1 MKKIY
6 VLILAAAFIINVLNV
21 KTANAQVLN
30 EGFEGTTFPPNGWT
44 KTFTNPTPFYQWK
57 QSTTGGYSGTK
68 SAMVEYDPSLASQ
81 NEWLISPTLN
91 LTSLT
96 NPTLNFRWRMSYYW
110 GVNPYNN
117 YDFKINVSTDSGAT
131 WAIIWTEDSIGVFA
145 DNNYNHTIVSL
156 AAFATTT
163 NFKIAFQYKGS
174 DGAALYIDNVLVE
187 NLPNNRIEIN
197 EIEEGFAALT
207 PCAYSGYTQIP
218 SGQTYTVDFWADI
231 INTGALAQT
240 NVKLISRELTTGVS
254 KFCPASILYM
264 YPFEHDTLEIDSI
277 NVIGGSVGTFNY
289 TLDAVSDSIPS
300 NVYKDSITVTVN
312 NNINGMYSRDNNY
325 YDGSYLWNG
334 MAIASVN
341 AFQMANLVEISTAT
355 PIFAKSISVV
365 VANGT
370 TVNTPIKAILYRGW
384 GQTKTVIAES
394 DYHFIMSNEIATS
407 IGSNPPSIEMLFT
420 DYSASA
426 LEKDS
431 AYFVTLQAF
440 GGADTVKVAVGTNKT
455 PQPYYTIYL
464 YDIDNTWYYF
474 PKGTAPPM
482 IRLNTTSVS
491 TLPYPAGT
499 ITGLTTVCQG
509 QANVTYTVPPI
520 TNASTYL
527 WTLPNGAS
535 GTSTTNSIT
544 VSYGT
549 AATTGLIYVRGY
561 NSSGSGASS
570 VLTITVNAL
579 LTTPGTISGSTNVV
593 PGQQNVTYSVPLVA
607 NAISYVW
614 TLPNG
619 ASGTDTTN
627 NIVVNYSTAAVTGY
641 ITVYAVNSCGNSA
654 SSSVLVTVNP
664 VVPNCSAQFAMVA
677 DTNILHHYYVENN
690 ASGVPPLKYV
700 WTWGDGSSDTVA
712 YPNHIYS
719 TAGYYA
725 ICLTIIDSIGCTNTY
740 CDSTLLQKSSDYVI
754 SVSVIPQGTLGL
766 NTVELTKQ
774 IKVYPNPTKDNLT
787 IETTSTKEQKLEILN
802 LIGQTVYTS
811 VITKKAVVKTGAFPV
826 GVYFI
831 KLSTDKE
838 TVVKKFVK
846 E

>member
-6 VLILAAAFIINVLNV
+6 VLILATVFIINVLNV

-30 EGFEGTTFPPNGWT
+30 EGFEGTTFPPIGWT
-44 KTFTNPTPFYQWK
+44 KTITNPTPTYQWK
-57 QSTTGGYSGTK
+57 QSTTIGYSSTK
-68 SAMVEYDPSLASQ
+68 SAMVEYDPNFASQ
-81 NEWLISPTLN
+81 NEWFISPTLN

-96 NPTLNFRWRMSYYW
+96 NASLNFRWRMSYYW

-117 YDFKINVSTDSGAT
+117 YDFKVNVSTDGGAT
-131 WAIIWTEDSIGVFA
+131 WAIIWTEDSVGVFA
-145 DNNYNHTIVSL
+145 SNIFNQTIISL
-156 AAFATTT
+156 TAYANST
-163 NFKIAFQYKGS
+163 NFKVAFQYKGS
-174 DGAALYIDNVLVE
+174 DGAALYLDNVVIE
-187 NLPNNRIEIN
+187 NLPNNRIEFN

-218 SGQTYTVDFWADI
+218 SGQTYTVDFLADI

-277 NVIGGSVGTFNY
+277 NTIGGSVGTYKY

-300 NVYKDSITVTVN
+300 NLYKDTIIVTVN

-341 AFQMANLVEISTAT
+341 AFQMANLVEVSTAT

-365 VANGT
+365 LANGT
-370 TVNTPIKAILYRGW
+370 SLNAPIKAILYRGW

-394 DYHFIMSNEIATS
+394 DYHFVMSNEIATS
-407 IGSNPPSIEMLFT
+407 IGSNPPSIELLFT

-455 PQPYYTIYL
+455 PQPDYTIYI

-549 AATTGLIYVRGY
+549 AAITSLIYVKGY
-561 NSSGSGASS
+561 NSSGYGASS
-570 VLTITVNAL
+570 VIIITVNAL
-579 LTTPGTISGSTNVV
+579 LTNPGTISGNTNVI
-593 PGQQNVTYSVPLVA
+593 PGQQNVIYTVPSVA

-627 NIVVNYSTAAVTGY
+627 NIVVNYSTSAVTGY

-654 SSSVLVTVNP
+654 SSSVLVTVNS

-677 DTNILHHYYVENN
+677 DTAVLHHYYVENN

-700 WTWGDGSSDTVA
+700 WSWGDGSSDTVA
-712 YPNHIYS
+712 YPNHTFS
-719 TAGYYA
+719 TSGYYA
-725 ICLTIIDSIGCTNTY
+725 ICLTITDSTGCTNTY

-754 SVSVIPQGTLGL
+754 SVSVIPHGTLGI
-766 NTVELTKQ
+766 NTNELSNQ

-787 IETTSTKEQKLEILN
+787 IETNSTKE
-802 LIGQTVYTS
+802 
-811 VITKKAVVKTGAFPV
+811 
-826 GVYFI
+826 
-831 KLSTDKE
+831 
-838 TVVKKFVK
+838 
-846 E
+846 